1 MNIYDQLLELHDQLS
16 NDDMWLNILDEAY
29 DELGVGDID
38 SLIDYAME
46 NEDEGI
52 IYNLISEGEGILSLK
67 DLNNFYDEGEYDCGC
82 NGDSE
87 QYYNKTYGDG
97 KQ

>member
-29 DELGVGDID
+29 EELGVGDID

-67 DLNNFYDEGEYDCGC
+67 DLNNFYDEGEYD
-82 NGDSE
+82 DE
-87 QYYNKTYGDG
+87 Y
-97 KQ
+97 

>member
-67 DLNNFYDEGEYDCGC
+67 DLNNFYYEGEYD
-82 NGDSE
+82 DE
-87 QYYNKTYGDG
+87 Y
-97 KQ
+97 